1 MYVQVQDSDES
12 ILRQKHCQKQ
22 NIPMA
27 KATPAKRGKHSPS
40 KSVFRSQQV
49 QDIKSKNNRTKRKTH
64 KPTIIREIL
73 TRLSVK

>member
-1 MYVQVQDSDES
+1 MCIASAR
-12 ILRQKHCQKQ
+12 LRREYL
-22 NIPMA
+22 
-27 KATPAKRGKHSPS
+27 KAETLPEIKRSNGTGKPSEKGEYSQS
-40 KSVFRSQQV
+40 KSVCTSQQV